1 MKAKDE
7 LLRELDQTQQMI
19 NAAETAMRF
28 GLTLD
33 ETSFTRYTDAVERQ
47 KQIAEDL
54 SGYEET
60 AKGLVVST
68 AMHGKQ
74 SELITDTCVIEA
86 VEELSRADFDDFRE
100 RMLRDYDFILDH
112 SRSLMAGTDG
122 RYHCLLVL
130 CEGESDG
137 ILVDSEG
144 SAYARYSGFL
154 PDARIILEDRCQR
167 VARDLLSEGKDSFS
181 DTELRSRYGMDLF
194 DGGCLRQVF
203 EKAAVKIPEVESLVC
218 RDGVYT
224 FGLKEDHD
232 SYMTV
237 AELIRCGLEDVHLL
251 HTDEEIDVATI
262 VRLSSDMITEAGFD
276 EWYDVMSAKVERI
289 YTGNYGLQVD
299 VSGCDA
305 ERLADISYALAGY
318 CSEEDYDRWFRDES
332 NAYAMGMEGT

>member
-1 MKAKDE
+1 MNSKDE

-33 ETSFTRYTDAVERQ
+33 GDSFARYTDATERQ

-54 SGYEET
+54 SGYENS
-60 AKGLVVST
+60 AKGLVVSA

-74 SELITDTCVIEA
+74 SEIMRDTCVIEA
-86 VEELSRADFDDFRE
+86 AEELSRADFDDFRE
-100 RMLRDYDFILDH
+100 RMLRDYDFILEH

-130 CEGESDG
+130 CEGEPDG

-144 SAYARYSGFL
+144 SAYARYSGLL
-154 PDARIILEDRCQR
+154 PDARLILEDRCQR
-167 VARDLLSEGKDSFS
+167 VARELLSEGKKSFS
-181 DTELRSRYGMDLF
+181 DTELRARYGIDLF
-194 DGGCLRQVF
+194 DGGCLRALF
-203 EKAAVKIPEVESLVC
+203 ENAAVKIPEVEALVY

-224 FGLKEDHD
+224 VGLKEDHD

-251 HTDEEIDVATI
+251 HADEEIDVATI
-262 VRLSSDMITEAGFD
+262 VRLTSDMITETGFD

-289 YTGNYGLQVD
+289 YNGYYGLQVD
-299 VSGCDA
+299 VSGCKP
-305 ERLADISYALAGY
+305 ERLTDFSYALAGY
-318 CSEEDYDRWFRDES
+318 CSEEDYDRWFRDET
-332 NAYAMGMEGT
+332 NDNTMGLEVT

>member
-1 MKAKDE
+1 MKSKDE
-7 LLRELDQTQQMI
+7 LRRELDQTQQVI

-33 ETSFTRYTDAVERQ
+33 ETSFARYTDAMERQ

-54 SGYEET
+54 SGYSET
-60 AKGLVVST
+60 TKGLVVST

-130 CEGESDG
+130 CEGERDG

-144 SAYARYSGFL
+144 SAYARYSGLL
-154 PDARIILEDRCQR
+154 PDARLILEDRCQR
-167 VARDLLSEGKDSFS
+167 VARDLLSKGKDSFS
-181 DTELRSRYGMDLF
+181 DTELRSRFGIDLF
-194 DGGCLRQVF
+194 DGGCLRALF
-203 EKAAVKIPEVESLVC
+203 ENAAVKIPEVESLVY

-251 HTDEEIDVATI
+251 HADEEIDVATI
-262 VRLSSDMITEAGFD
+262 VRLTSDMITETGFD
-276 EWYDVMSAKVERI
+276 EWYDVMSARVERI
-289 YTGNYGLQVD
+289 YNGYYGLQVD
-299 VSGCDA
+299 VSGCEP
-305 ERLADISYALAGY
+305 ERLTDFSYALAGY
-318 CSEEDYDRWFRDES
+318 CSEEDYDRWFRDET
-332 NAYAMGMEGT
+332 NDNTMGQEVT